1 MTSLPLSNDS
11 GAPDSFIYAPLATLA
26 CSSMRIENLVRNR
39 FRDLRTKPGAAYWV
53 SAGRS
58 IYPAPE
64 DTRGASDLKVKAT
77 SKQVP
82 RVAPAEQGSN
92 MLFAV
97 PSPDKC
103 WFRARLVSSAWHQL
117 NLKLCRISRFRQ
129 PVANIYLPLYAPFL
143 LWTIFYGISYYSD
156 GLLCN
161 DGVRP
166 IADSLASLQGNPQ
179 HPVDRSTR
187 FITTTIA
194 LISACV
200 SWCMRWAL
208 KPCRIWEGWL
218 F

>member
-117 NLKLCRISRFRQ
+117 NLKLVRLLSGEVDATMVFSELTKTILPPSSVGFRGSDSQSRISTYLYMHRF
-129 PVANIYLPLYAPFL
+129 Y
-143 LWTIFYGISYYSD
+143 YG
-156 GLLCN
+156 
-161 DGVRP
+161 
-166 IADSLASLQGNPQ
+166 
-179 HPVDRSTR
+179 RSSTAYH
-187 FITTTIA
+187 ITA
-194 LISACV
+194 MVFCV
-200 SWCMRWAL
+200 TMEC
-208 KPCRIWEGWL
+208 GQ
-218 F
+218 